1 MYALN
6 VHSNLVGVQTVKR
19 FLCKVDIVSGKL
31 YDEKLIDCGDGVEAV
46 AIAISAD
53 GAAYVMDNFGQLRTL
68 NLETGTTNA
77 IGWSG
82 LNTSSH
88 VQSMAFDHDTNTLY
102 WANVMDDQSAFYL
115 IDTVTGAG
123 TCLGMIGGNPTE
135 ISGLFTVSES
145 VSAEPPTPRAVTV
158 AFVDEVTGETLG
170 TAEKLQCEQM
180 TAEDYPEAPAH
191 EGFEFRRWSV
201 EAGDEVYEDTVVKAK
216 YTRLRHEGDAAVILR
231 AADVWGNGGG
241 YQMLLDADH
250 NTYYYDGFAD
260 PDDLGETQVI
270 PPFGGFTEFGDADPA
285 DYELFEYTLPF
296 DADGRCSTENIICDD
311 MMKIYIPAGV
321 YDWCI
326 TNPTPGDRIWIASND
341 GSCRGREDD
350 FEFEA
355 GKTYVFDVKFENNG
369 DRVDLTV
376 YDDEQYV
383 VRFIDGATGETIGTQ
398 LVAGGSAAEL
408 PELPVHEGWFSFG
421 WNADVSCVTEDM
433 TVTALFALPG
443 DLDMSGT
450 VDISDAILIL
460 RHAMGAGELTEMQL
474 VLADIDNSG
483 DVSAADAL
491 TVLRRAM
498 GI

>member
-1 MYALN
+1 
-6 VHSNLVGVQTVKR
+6 
-19 FLCKVDIVSGKL
+19 
-31 YDEKLIDCGDGVEAV
+31 
-46 AIAISAD
+46 
-53 GAAYVMDNFGQLRTL
+53 
-68 NLETGTTNA
+68 
-77 IGWSG
+77 
-82 LNTSSH
+82 
-88 VQSMAFDHDTNTLY
+88 
-102 WANVMDDQSAFYL
+102 
-115 IDTVTGAG
+115 
-123 TCLGMIGGNPTE
+123 
-135 ISGLFTVSES
+135 
-145 VSAEPPTPRAVTV
+145 
-158 AFVDEVTGETLG
+158 
-170 TAEKLQCEQM
+170 
-180 TAEDYPEAPAH
+180 
-191 EGFEFRRWSV
+191 
-201 EAGDEVYEDTVVKAK
+201 
-216 YTRLRHEGDAAVILR
+216 
-231 AADVWGNGGG
+231 
-241 YQMLLDADH
+241 
-250 NTYYYDGFAD
+250 
-260 PDDLGETQVI
+260 
-270 PPFGGFTEFGDADPA
+270 
-285 DYELFEYTLPF
+285 
-296 DADGRCSTENIICDD
+296 

-474 VLADIDNSG
+474 VLADIDDGG

-498 GI
+498 GT